1 MRRERL
7 QALAPYAR
15 RLPLGCNLLLI
26 LLIAASLARMAWLLY
41 PLPKSRFELP
51 PPSATPSRASTAS
64 RVNVEQ
70 IAAANLFGLR
80 QAGVTGAPLDAPE
93 TALNLT
99 LKGILAYGSESS
111 SRALIADGS
120 GREKPYAVGDDLP
133 GGAVLKTIHADRVIL
148 ERSGRLETLRL
159 ERNKTGG
166 ATSPSSAHAA
176 TVPAPGAAS
185 ADASEATTLA
195 ELRSEL
201 LKEPGKASRY
211 VRLQPVYADGKLQ
224 GYRLYPGA
232 NRGLFQSAGLR
243 AGEMVTSVNGVQLD
257 DAAKALQLLG
267 DLREV
272 SELTL
277 TLERGGETRT
287 LNLNLNQ

>member
-15 RLPLGCNLLLI
+15 HLPLACNLLLI

-51 PPSATPSRASTAS
+51 TPNMVSSRPGALPKA
-64 RVNVEQ
+64 NVEQ
-70 IAAANLFGLR
+70 IAAANLFGQR
-80 QAGVTGAPLDAPE
+80 EATTGSAPLDAPE
-93 TALNLT
+93 TALNLK
-99 LKGILAYGSESS
+99 LKGILAYGNEST

-120 GREKPYAVGDDLP
+120 DQEKPYAIGDDVP
-133 GGAVLKTIHADRVIL
+133 GGATLKSIHADRVIL
-148 ERSGRLETLRL
+148 ERSGRFETLRL
-159 ERNKTGG
+159 ERNTGSSRDTTAAYTPPATTASTTSG
-166 ATSPSSAHAA
+166 GEATSLS
-176 TVPAPGAAS
+176 
-185 ADASEATTLA
+185 
-195 ELRSEL
+195 ELRTEL
-201 LKEPGKASRY
+201 LREPAKASKY
-211 VRLQPVYADGKLQ
+211 VRLQPVYSDGKLQ
-224 GYRLYPGA
+224 GYRVYPGS
-232 NRGLFQSAGLR
+232 NRLLFQSAGVR
-243 AGEMVTSVNGVQLD
+243 AGEMVTSVNGVKLD

-277 TLERGGETRT
+277 TLERGGESRT

>member
-1 MRRERL
+1 MRRDRL

-15 RLPLGCNLLLI
+15 HLPLACNLLLI
-26 LLIAASLARMAWLLY
+26 LLIAASVARIGWLLY
-41 PLPKSRFELP
+41 PLPQSRFELP
-51 PPSATPSRASTAS
+51 APAALPVRSGQLPK
-64 RVNVEQ
+64 VNVEQ

-80 QAGVTGAPLDAPE
+80 QSTGATAPLDAPE
-93 TALNLT
+93 TALNLK
-99 LKGILAYGSESS
+99 LKGILAFGSETA

-120 GREKPYAVGDDLP
+120 GKEKPYAIGDDVP
-133 GGAVLKTIHADRVIL
+133 GGATLKAIHADRVIL
-148 ERSGRLETLRL
+148 ERSGRFETLRL

-166 ATSPSSAHAA
+166 ST
-176 TVPAPGAAS
+176 AAS
-185 ADASEATTLA
+185 QTPPAAPASATAGSTSGEAATLA

-201 LKEPGKASRY
+201 LREPGKASQY
-211 VRLQPVYADGKLQ
+211 VRLQPVYSDGKLQ

-232 NRGLFQSAGLR
+232 NRSLFQQAGLR

-277 TLERGGETRT
+277 TLDRGGETRT
-287 LNLNLNQ
+287 LNLNLNP